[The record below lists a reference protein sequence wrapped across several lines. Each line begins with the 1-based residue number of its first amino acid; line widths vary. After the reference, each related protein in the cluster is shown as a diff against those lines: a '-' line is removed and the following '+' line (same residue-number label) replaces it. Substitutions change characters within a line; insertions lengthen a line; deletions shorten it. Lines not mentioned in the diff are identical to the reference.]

1 MESDR
6 DTLYQIHRSAMR
18 SYVDAVW
25 GWDEEDQQQ
34 RFRTYVNGGG
44 LQAIVVG
51 SEVIGFLHVK
61 RSDQEIRVVNIEVTP
76 AHQGQGI
83 GSTIPGTL
91 LGEGKKEMIPV
102 TLKVLKVNE
111 RAYRLYQR
119 LGFVSAGE
127 TPTHHLLRYPVQT
140 GESLTA

>member
-1 MESDR
+1 METDR

-34 RFRTYVNGGG
+34 RFRTYVNGAG

-51 SEVIGFLHVK
+51 SEVIGFLDVK
-61 RSDQEIRVVNIEVTP
+61 RSDEEIRVVNIEVTP

-83 GSTIPGTL
+83 GSTILGTL
-91 LGEGKKEMIPV
+91 LGEGKKERIPV
-102 TLKVLKVNE
+102 TLKSSRSMRERIVSISVLVLSQMAKLQPTTYCAIPSK
-111 RAYRLYQR
+111 RARN
-119 LGFVSAGE
+119 
-127 TPTHHLLRYPVQT
+127 P
-140 GESLTA
+140 